1 MGTENEIGLTGFTSA
16 SWRLAQDGTGEKD
29 SLQLVF
35 AVPNALLYNFVLW
48 EMRWDWHQTGLVEEL

>member
-1 MGTENEIGLTGFTSA
+1 MGTENEICLNGFTSA

-35 AVPNALLYNFVLW
+35 AVPNAL
-48 EMRWDWHQTGLVEEL
+48 